1 MIFMWHLNAAT
12 NIFSY
17 TSKRNEPQT
26 RPRVRRFAYT
36 VNRRST
42 REGAKGWGLGGGAV
56 YELLVGLREEDKAK
70 SSETNRSKKTVLSEL
85 SVSL

>member
-1 MIFMWHLNAAT
+1 
-12 NIFSY
+12 
-17 TSKRNEPQT
+17 
-26 RPRVRRFAYT
+26 VYT

-42 REGAKGWGLGGGAV
+42 GEGAKGWGLGGGAV
-56 YELLVGLREEDKAK
+56 FELLVGLREEDKAK